1 MHELE
6 ERELDLRASRMSLR
20 DKEIQVNRLESIRK
34 KLAESTKRKAELNS
48 SIAQLK
54 VDIQDTSQMN
64 INRDIMMKKM
74 LEIELD
80 LGTVNHQID
89 LVKESLRL
97 LIRVSVSL
105 PESRYEYL

>member
-1 MHELE
+1 ME
-6 ERELDLRASRMSLR
+6 EKELDLRASRMSLR
-20 DKEIQVNRLESIRK
+20 DKEMQINQLESVHE
-34 KLAESTKRKAELNS
+34 KLAESAKRKAELNAS
-48 SIAQLK
+48 VAQLRI
-54 VDIQDTSQMN
+54 DIQDASQMN

-97 LIRVSVSL
+97 LIRVS
-105 PESRYEYL
+105 